1 MTPWNVSRLIEF
13 KRRIYPEKPPWG
25 ELISTKTRAAPG
37 SRPSAWA
44 WPPAQM
50 AEDDFRSVGW
60 TLRTKRYSDAGTVW
74 NHWFSVRRAN
84 CYEQLVTQTQSKGT
98 GVKMM
103 TMVRRHGILS
113 FNRFLWYTCR
123 NKGPILGPFLFYIDK
138 GIQIKCHFSPSNSH
152 LQHHQIMNI
161 FYSFV
166 LFFCLAQAIE
176 TQRQAFTWTI
186 HPINYLSDWYICNQ
200 LLATSHTAHKYK
212 R

>member
-60 TLRTKRYSDAGTVW
+60 TLRTKRYSDADTVW

-113 FNRFLWYTCR
+113 FDRFLWYTCR
-123 NKGPILGPFLFYIDK
+123 NFGPLFILYWQRDSNKMSLQSIKLSSATSSDYEYFLFICIIFLSGSSYWNPK
-138 GIQIKCHFSPSNSH
+138 TGIYMNHSSNKLLEWLIH
-152 LQHHQIMNI
+152 LQSVTCYQ
-161 FYSFV
+161 
-166 LFFCLAQAIE
+166 
-176 TQRQAFTWTI
+176 
-186 HPINYLSDWYICNQ
+186 
-200 LLATSHTAHKYK
+200 SHCT
-212 R
+212 